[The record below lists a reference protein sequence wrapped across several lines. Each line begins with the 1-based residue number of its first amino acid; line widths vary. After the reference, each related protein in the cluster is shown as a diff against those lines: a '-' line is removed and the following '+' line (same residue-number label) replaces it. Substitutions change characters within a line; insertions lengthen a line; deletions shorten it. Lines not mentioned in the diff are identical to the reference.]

1 MDKITLKNPDS
12 RQSTVYSVVCAVLSF
27 CACLAIVS
35 MLKDSNDLYSFS
47 NSIIALPAFV
57 GCYLSIS
64 KAFKERGRVLVIS
77 IILGFMLSASQIF
90 GKNLLRT
97 DCTDCQNIK
106 VWLAILGLTPLF
118 SSLLVNLYLFID
130 KKKIIN
136 STYKLS
142 YNKLFLISWLIIF
155 AAWLPALF
163 ASYPGVYAYD
173 CIFEVRFAL
182 RDEVTMHHPIV
193 HTLMVKWFVVD
204 LGEKMLGNREL
215 GFFWYCI
222 VQMLALSGSM
232 AFAIRYLIK
241 RKTNKVFCFVVFLI
255 FAFLPVNPLMGI
267 AGTKDILFSAFGLF
281 SGVFF
286 CEIVDR
292 AEKADWKQYLGLGIF
307 VFLTMLFRNQGFYVF
322 LVVMPIGILLLK
334 KRRLI
339 TTITT
344 VIVTVVYLIFSGP
357 FTANVL
363 HGVSP
368 DYLKREYFSVPCMQ
382 MMRAYHDEN
391 RVMTPEQVEYV
402 ESLILCYEDNGAGR
416 LGIADIYKNWFNVN
430 LFNEDPMRFV
440 KMWFDIGMDHTVDYI
455 DAWGRLT
462 IGLWYADMNYRDPE
476 AFHPYWEY
484 IMSTGDTQE
493 YVILERT
500 TPQSLQGLSD
510 WYDNFTYQDPY
521 QNIPVVSMLFSSGI
535 YFWVMMIYVGWCI
548 NKKKY
553 NYLLVAAFPFVY
565 WLTTL
570 LGPVVVFRYVYLL
583 ALDDVLM
590 LGIMFNS
597 SDETATTS
605 AVADESAGG
614 SK

>member
-1 MDKITLKNPDS
+1 MDKITS
-12 RQSTVYSVVCAVLSF
+12 RANGNNHNVLYSVICAVLSF
-27 CACLAIVS
+27 GACLAIVS
-35 MLKDSNDLYSFS
+35 MLKDNNDFYAFS
-47 NSIIALPAFV
+47 NSIIALPTLV
-57 GCYLSIS
+57 GCYFSIS
-64 KAFKERGRVLVIS
+64 RAFKERGRILIIS

-118 SSLLVNLYLFID
+118 SSLLINLYVFLD
-130 KKKIIN
+130 KKKITD
-136 STYKLS
+136 SVYKLS
-142 YNKLFLISWLIIF
+142 HNKLFLFSWLIIF
-155 AAWLPALF
+155 LAWLPALF

-193 HTLMVKWFVVD
+193 HTLMVKWFVID

-222 VQMLALSGSM
+222 VQMLSLSGSM
-232 AFAIRYLIK
+232 AFALRYLIK
-241 RKTNKVFCFVVFLI
+241 RKTNKVFTFIVFLI

-281 SGVFF
+281 SAVFF
-286 CEIVDR
+286 CEIVDK

-307 VFLTMLFRNQGFYVF
+307 LFLTMLFRNQGFYVF
-322 LVVMPIGILLLK
+322 LVTMPIGILLLK

-344 VIVTVVYLIFSGP
+344 VIVTVVYLVFSGP
-357 FTANVL
+357 FTTNVL
-363 HGVSP
+363 HGVYP
-368 DYLKREYFSVPCMQ
+368 DYLKKEYFSVPSMQ
-382 MMRAYHDEN
+382 LMRAYHDEN
-391 RVMTPEQVEYV
+391 SVMTPEQREYV
-402 ESLILCYEDNGAGR
+402 ESLIASYADDGAGR
-416 LGIADIYKNWFNVN
+416 LGIADIYKNWFNVG
-430 LFNEDPMRFV
+430 LCFEDPMRFV
-440 KMWFDIGMDHTVDYI
+440 TMWFDIGRDHTVDYI

-535 YFWVMMIYVGWCI
+535 YFWVMMIYAGWCVC
-548 NKKKY
+548 KKKY
-553 NYLLVAAFPFVY
+553 NYLLVAVYPFVY
-565 WLTTL
+565 WLTML

-583 ALDDVLM
+583 ALDAVLM
-590 LGIMFNS
+590 IGIMINS
-597 SDETATTS
+597 AKDETSVDIA
-605 AVADESAGG
+605 AGG